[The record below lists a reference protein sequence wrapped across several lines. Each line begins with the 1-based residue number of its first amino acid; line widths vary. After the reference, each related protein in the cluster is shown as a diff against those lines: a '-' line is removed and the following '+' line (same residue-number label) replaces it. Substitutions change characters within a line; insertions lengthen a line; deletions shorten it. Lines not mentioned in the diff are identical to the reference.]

1 MVATLDDSAIEDEAT
16 PSDDEAD
23 GTDEE
28 KGTDDLRRTIG
39 LTLLTL
45 GLCLL
50 LFLAYLFSFTTLQQE
65 RKQRQMLNVFTTTAG
80 AVTLSGAI
88 PAEGNPLAVLTIPAL
103 HLEQVVVQGTSPT
116 DLAAGP
122 GAMPHTALLGT
133 KGNAVIAGRRY
144 TSGSPFANLTTLRR
158 GDRIKVVTGLGVF
171 HYVVITPATIAV
183 PGDVNPA
190 SPSKTPELTL
200 LTSSS
205 MTGGSKLYVRA
216 HLASAPAA
224 ANRPKVPPSKTELG
238 ITGDPSAVGPTI
250 LWGILL
256 IAVLAL
262 SVVGYQRAKTKIVV
276 VYALSTPIILAVAL
290 MFYSHLYQLLPSTL

>member
-16 PSDDEAD
+16 PSDAAD

-88 PAEGNPLAVLTIPAL
+88 PSEGNPLAVLTIPAL

-144 TSGSPFANLTTLRR
+144 TSGSPFAL
-158 GDRIKVVTGLGVF
+158 
-171 HYVVITPATIAV
+171 
-183 PGDVNPA
+183 
-190 SPSKTPELTL
+190 S
-200 LTSSS
+200 
-205 MTGGSKLYVRA
+205 
-216 HLASAPAA
+216 
-224 ANRPKVPPSKTELG
+224 
-238 ITGDPSAVGPTI
+238 
-250 LWGILL
+250 L
-256 IAVLAL
+256 IH
-262 SVVGYQRAKTKIVV
+262 I
-276 VYALSTPIILAVAL
+276 
-290 MFYSHLYQLLPSTL
+290 